1 MHVIGTAGHVDH
13 GKSSLVRALTG
24 TDPDRWV
31 EERLRGMTLD
41 LGFAHLRFDDGV
53 EAGIVDVPGHERF
66 LHNMLAGAAGMEL
79 LLLVVA
85 ANDGPRPQTLEHLA
99 ILEYLNVRRTIVVLS
114 KADTVGADELDF
126 AAELVRETTRGTMAQ
141 DAPVVPVSSV
151 TGFGLDA
158 LRRAIHDALAQL
170 PPRAPDAPAV
180 SARSIESSR
189 CQGMERS

>member
-1 MHVIGTAGHVDH
+1 
-13 GKSSLVRALTG
+13 
-24 TDPDRWV
+24 
-31 EERLRGMTLD
+31 MTLD
-41 LGFAHLRFDDGV
+41 LGFARLRFEDGV

-114 KADTVGADELDF
+114 KADTVGADDLDF

-141 DAPVVPVSSV
+141 GAPVFAVSSL
-151 TGFGLDA
+151 TGGGLDCIA
-158 LRRAIHDALAQL
+158 RRH
-170 PPRAPDAPAV
+170 PRGARRFTAAGACRARRFCRSTASFRCRGTVRSSPA
-180 SARSIESSR
+180 R
-189 CQGMERS
+189 